1 MSDQTLQAVH
11 DAIAAHIADVNEDD
25 PEFLTEWVF
34 IASAAISSDPN
45 QTSYYIYD
53 SDIPAHH
60 ALGLLHYGKIQVSR
74 SIEHGHDEDD

>member
-1 MSDQTLQAVH
+1 MSDATLQAVH

-34 IASAAISSDPN
+34 VASAAISTDPN

-53 SDIPAHH
+53 SEIPAHH
-60 ALGLLHYGKIQVSR
+60 SLGLLHYGKIQVSR
-74 SIEHGHDEDD
+74 GVEGDDD